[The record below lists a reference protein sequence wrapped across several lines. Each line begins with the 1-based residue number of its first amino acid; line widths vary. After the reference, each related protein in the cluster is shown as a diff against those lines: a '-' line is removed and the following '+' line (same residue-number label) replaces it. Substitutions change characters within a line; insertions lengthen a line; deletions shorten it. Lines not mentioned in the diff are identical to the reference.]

1 MNGAHE
7 GATQDARPSAKR
19 KWMEDRCAM
28 MDANVLLLALCLGM
42 GVGVVD
48 GYVRRFKRYG
58 TINESYNY

>member
-28 MDANVLLLALCLGM
+28 MDANVLLLAVWGWVWGSSMATFGALS
-42 GVGVVD
+42 VTVQ
-48 GYVRRFKRYG
+48 
-58 TINESYNY
+58 